1 MRSDLESTVSSDGV
15 QTNCGPDHVALR
27 LASCLGRAA
36 NWLEAHVSHRLKGSL
51 PEGAGD
57 PPPGA
62 GRRSPDMAISYKNL
76 SERRLKRPGGPGCF
90 SAAAVNFP
98 TSPK

>member
-36 NWLEAHVSHRLKGSL
+36 NWLEAHVSHGSRVVCQKAL
-51 PEGAGD
+51 AIRRQGLGD
-57 PPPGA
+57 AHRTRPTA
-62 GRRSPDMAISYKNL
+62 TRT
-76 SERRLKRPGGPGCF
+76 ERKATKTPWRPRCF
-90 SAAAVNFP
+90 SATAVNFP